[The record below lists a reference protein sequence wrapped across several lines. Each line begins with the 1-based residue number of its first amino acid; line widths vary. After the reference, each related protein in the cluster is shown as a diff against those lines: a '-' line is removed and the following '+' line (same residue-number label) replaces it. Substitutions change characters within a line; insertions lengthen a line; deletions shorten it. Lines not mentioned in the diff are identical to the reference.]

1 MGRAGF
7 YAIHSSKIRFG
18 RDGRWYADD
27 ELISN
32 RRIADLFSRNVVRQ
46 PDGSYRIVIGW
57 DTAPIEIEDTPYVV
71 TRVDPR
77 DGGFL
82 VELNDGTCEALDPDS
97 LSISEENVLYCSV
110 KGGAER
116 ARLLRPAYY
125 QVASHIHEV
134 GGGFVL
140 RAGGA
145 DHRIA

>member
-27 ELISN
+27 EVISN
-32 RRIADLFSRNVVRQ
+32 RRIADLFSRHVVRQ
-46 PDGSYRIVIGW
+46 PDGSYRIEIGW

-77 DGGFL
+77 QGGFV
-82 VELNDGTCEALDPDS
+82 VELNDGTREALNPDS

-134 GGGFVL
+134 AGRFVL
-140 RAGGA
+140 RTGSG